1 MARVYALDGLTPVID
16 PGSFVHPTAVLIGD
30 VIIAGGCYI
39 GPGAVLRGDIGR
51 LTMGEGANLQDNCV
65 VHCFPGR
72 DTVIESDGHIAH
84 GAVLHGCTVRRNAMV
99 GMNAVVMDGAVIGE
113 DAFVGALAFVKA
125 GFEVPARHLA
135 TGVPAKVVRELSDEE
150 IEWKSRG
157 TIEYQEIA
165 RRCLS
170 GMEEVE
176 PLTAPEA
183 GRPRFDAKDLLPL
196 VETKAK
202 TQS

>member
-16 PGSFVHPTAVLIGD
+16 PSSFVHPTAVLIGD
-30 VIIAGGCYI
+30 VIIGRGCYI

-51 LTMGEGANLQDNCV
+51 LVMGDGSNLQDNCI

-72 DTVIESDGHIAH
+72 DTVVETDGHIAH

-113 DAFVGALAFVKA
+113 NAFVGALAFVKA
-125 GFEVPARHLA
+125 GFEVPPRHLA
-135 TGVPAKVVRELSDEE
+135 AGVPAKIVRELSAEE
-150 IEWKSRG
+150 IDWKSQG
-157 TIEYQEIA
+157 TLEYQEIA

-170 GMEEVE
+170 GLEEAD

-183 GRPRFDAKDLLPL
+183 DRPRFAASDLVPL
-196 VETKAK
+196 VETKKAK
-202 TQS
+202 D